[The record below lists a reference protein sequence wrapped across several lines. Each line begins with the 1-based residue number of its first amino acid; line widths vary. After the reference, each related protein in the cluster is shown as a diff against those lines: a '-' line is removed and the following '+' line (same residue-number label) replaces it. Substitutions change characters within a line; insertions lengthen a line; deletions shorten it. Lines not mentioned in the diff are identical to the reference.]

1 MSDYDVAV
9 VGAGPAGSA
18 AALALARRGVRV
30 ALLDRE
36 SLPRYKTCGGG
47 VVYRAVRMAGLDLSS
62 VIERSC
68 HRAVLYLHDVGLRF
82 AVRRE
87 RPLLSMT
94 MRDRLDLFL
103 VEAAV
108 RAGAKLLAPCR
119 VRELV
124 QDGARI
130 RLGLDRGALHAD
142 FVIAADGAIGD
153 VTRLAGWRDDRR
165 AIPALEYEVPVDDA
179 TLSRFAQEPRFDVGT
194 VPHGYAWVFPKAAH
208 LSVGVL
214 SSRRGEGARD
224 LHDRVAAYLALTGI
238 TARGEAQRH
247 GYVIPVRRRS
257 GSLVRGRVLA
267 VGDAAGLADPLT
279 AEGIS
284 FAIESGRIAGEALA
298 CGTGDPEVVRALY
311 HAGLGRE
318 VLPQLRAARWLAALL
333 YDWPA
338 ARHWVF
344 RRYGQLVTEAIAD
357 AFLGGGP
364 GYRHIP
370 RRVLRRLAR
379 QSD

>member
-1 MSDYDVAV
+1 
-9 VGAGPAGSA
+9 
-18 AALALARRGVRV
+18 
-30 ALLDRE
+30 
-36 SLPRYKTCGGG
+36 
-47 VVYRAVRMAGLDLSS
+47 
-62 VIERSC
+62 
-68 HRAVLYLHDVGLRF
+68 
-82 AVRRE
+82 
-87 RPLLSMT
+87 

-108 RAGAKLLAPCR
+108 RAGAQLLAPCR

-130 RLGLDRGALHAD
+130 RLGSDRGALHAD

-165 AIPALEYEVPVDDA
+165 AIPALEYEVPVDDV
-179 TLSRFAQEPRFDVGT
+179 TLSRFAQEPRFDLGT
-194 VPHGYAWVFPKAAH
+194 VPHGYAWVFPKTTH
-208 LSVGVL
+208 LSIGVL
-214 SSRRGEGARD
+214 SVRRGARD
-224 LHDRVAAYLALTGI
+224 LHEQLTRYLTLVGVVPKGGGAVK
-238 TARGEAQRH
+238 RH
-247 GYVIPVRRRS
+247 GYVIPVRRRP
-257 GSLVRGRVLA
+257 GPLVRGRVIA

-298 CGTGDPEVVRALY
+298 CGTGDPELVRAQY

-344 RRYGQLVTEAIAD
+344 RRHGQLVTEAIAD
-357 AFLGGGP
+357 AFLGKR
-364 GYRHIP
+364 GYRDVW
-370 RRVLRRLAR
+370 RLAARSLGRRLLAPAR
-379 QSD
+379 